1 MAEYI
6 EREAAFNALLKL
18 VPKVDDDGYCYA
30 YSDYCWVIRGDA
42 ATAIDSIPAAD
53 VRPVVRGKWTRRKS
67 KLYTMCSACGY
78 GYSNSHYHKVE
89 EFKFCPN
96 CGAMMEESWLDW
108 LKQEASE

>member
-6 EREAAFNALLKL
+6 ERDSFLKL
-18 VPKVDDDGYCYA
+18 ISHKPSCPTTDREDRLIDGFISAVKNC
-30 YSDYCWVIRGDA
+30 
-42 ATAIDSIPAAD
+42 PAAD

-78 GYSNSHYHKVE
+78 GYSNSHYHKAE